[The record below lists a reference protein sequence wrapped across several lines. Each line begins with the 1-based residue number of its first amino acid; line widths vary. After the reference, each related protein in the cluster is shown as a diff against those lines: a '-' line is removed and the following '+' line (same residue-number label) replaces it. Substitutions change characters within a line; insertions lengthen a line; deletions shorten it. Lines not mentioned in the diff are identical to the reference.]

1 MLSTLATYRLMARD
15 LDRTLSLKAQEA
27 PVALEIANYRERIGQ
42 IRSMEEFLGD
52 TRVFRFAMSAFGLE
66 DMAFAKGYMRRVLT
80 EGVSRPDA
88 FAFRIND
95 PRFLEFARTFDFAR
109 LGEDTTR
116 SPAVREPVVE
126 RYVRQSLEVAAGE
139 ENEGVR
145 LALYFRRAAPEV
157 NSVYGILADPALAQV
172 VRTALGL
179 PDQFA
184 SAPIETQAETIEKRL
199 DVAGLKDPEALERFI
214 MRFASLWDVTQET
227 APDPLLQLFDTGPA
241 ASVGIDLAFT
251 VQQLRRGG

>member
-15 LDRTLSLKAQEA
+15 LDRTLALKAAEA
-27 PVALEIANYRERIGQ
+27 PVALEIANYRERIGE
-42 IRSMEEFLGD
+42 IRSLDAFLAD
-52 TRVFRFAMSAFGLE
+52 TRVFRFAMTAFGLE
-66 DMAFAKGYMRRVLT
+66 EMAFAKGYMRKVLA

-88 FAFRIND
+88 FAYRIND
-95 PRFLEFARTFDFAR
+95 PRFEEFARTFDFER
-109 LGEDTTR
+109 LGEETTR
-116 SPAVREPVVE
+116 SPAVLEPVVQ

-157 NSVYGILADPALAQV
+157 SSVYGLLADPALAQV

-179 PDQFA
+179 PDQMA
-184 SAPIETQAETIEKRL
+184 SAPIDRQVAAIDKRL
-199 DVAGLKDPEALERFI
+199 DVASLRDPEALERMI
-214 MRFASLWDVTQET
+214 VRFASLWDVTRET
-227 APDPLLQLFDTGPA
+227 APDPLLELFNTRPA
-241 ASVGIDLAFT
+241 ASVPLDLAMT